1 MEYVVDGENKP
12 RRLDRDRAAEAAAQI
27 GAMFDD
33 YDRARAKQL
42 DIYAKLKPEIYL
54 DERCRSRKKD
64 DPDNW
69 KSDVHL
75 NKLYSLF
82 DTRQAFV
89 WDNIYANIEQMFDVE
104 GKDEESEQTAKL
116 QKAALVNDFYNM
128 NIQQTLDKAIEY
140 SDSVGEACL
149 FVSWKRKVKRIR
161 RPFEAVA
168 DNPDWRVV
176 RSGGRYSVFE
186 VPVYDGPAIAAVNP
200 VDLAFDPKI
209 NPDNAEEWDS
219 AAKIIK
225 SWKTYNSIKSN
236 QLYDLSAED
245 LEALKAMVDPATP
258 NDRDIDATGKLRD
271 VVDGDRLEVLDFWGD
286 FAATDGT
293 FIKNWHI
300 TVIAR
305 KFVAV
310 FEDNPLIFNPIIN
323 VAMQRDVDNKRGI
336 PRLYSAYALAMEQE
350 HKANLENDTQS
361 LNLNPPSW
369 VPRDVL
375 DNRDKKEIRLFP
387 GKITEYDLGM
397 ADPNMIIPM
406 RFNLINNENTIAF
419 LDGAISSASG
429 VFPNMQGQEESGKAS
444 ATEIKVKF
452 SGQTTRL
459 AKDIDAYKQNMI
471 VPMVTKVAELSAN
484 MRSGAVRLLIDERGS
499 KFAAEITDAVRW
511 GNYKY
516 KYTDSSGLQKKLQ
529 ANEKL
534 VQIMTPVWNDPA
546 VPLDKP
552 EIVKTALENA
562 DFNNPDKFFLNQAP
576 QMPVQ
581 PQGQPPIMPEGQS
594 PEMAPD
600 NAVPDQAALQPVP
613 EIF

>member
-1 MEYVVDGENKP
+1 MMEYVVDEENKP
-12 RRLDRDRAAEAAAQI
+12 RRLSSDEAAEIAARI

-33 YDRARAKQL
+33 YDRARAKQIE
-42 DIYAKLKPEIYL
+42 IYNRLKPEIYL
-54 DERCRSRKKD
+54 DKRCRENNKD
-64 DPDNW
+64 DPENW

-75 NKLYSLF
+75 NKIYSLF

-104 GKDEESEQTAKL
+104 GKDEDAEENAKI

-128 NIQQTLDKAIEY
+128 NIQQKLDKAIEY
-140 SDSVGEACL
+140 SDAVGEAVL
-149 FVSWKRKVKRIR
+149 FVCWKKKVKRVR
-161 RPFEAVA
+161 RPLEMAAVK
-168 DNPDWRVV
+168 PDWKMV
-176 RSGGRYSVFE
+176 RTTGSYAVFE
-186 VPVYDGPAIAAVNP
+186 MPVYDGPDVAAVNP
-200 VDLAFDPKI
+200 VDLVFDPKI
-209 NPDNAEEWDS
+209 NPDTEEFDS

-225 SWKTYNSIKSN
+225 GWKTYNSIKSN
-236 QLYDLSAED
+236 RLYRLSPINM
-245 LEALKAMVDPATP
+245 EAIKNMVDATVP
-258 NDRDIDATGKLRD
+258 NDHDTDAVDKLKD
-271 VVDGDRLEVLDFWGD
+271 VVDGDRLEILDFWGD
-286 FAATDGT
+286 FTLKDGT
-293 FIKNWHI
+293 FLKNWHI

-305 KFVAV
+305 QFVAV
-310 FEDNPLIFNPIIN
+310 FEDNPLIFNPIID

-350 HKANLENDTQS
+350 NKANLENDAQA

-369 VPRDVL
+369 VPRDIL
-375 DNRDKKEIRLFP
+375 ENQDKKQIRLFP
-387 GKITEYDLGM
+387 GKVTEYDIGM

-471 VPMVTKVAELSAN
+471 VPLVTKVAELSAN
-484 MRSGAVRLLIDERGS
+484 MRSGAIRLLIDERGS
-499 KFAAEITDAVRW
+499 KYTAEITDAVRW

-529 ANEKL
+529 NNEKL
-534 VQIMTPVWNDPA
+534 MQILTPVWNDPA
-546 VPLDKP
+546 VPLDKT
-552 EIVKTALENA
+552 EVVKYGMENI
-562 DFNNPDKFFLNQAP
+562 DVTNPNKFFQKQPAMP
-576 QMPVQ
+576 QSSMPNESNLPGNM
-581 PQGQPPIMPEGQS
+581 PQLSTDDGRIPQI
-594 PEMAPD
+594 
-600 NAVPDQAALQPVP
+600 AARQPVP
-613 EIF
+613 EIE